1 MKNLLKQWFSK
12 KPKINEALQEI
23 SGLFLQIDGKQ
34 KQVYEFI
41 DVLKMPTQRYLVFM
55 QYCQEMSAG
64 IENDLLNQSL
74 TGIENSLKNNLIFE
88 AGAKIAL
95 LRELINNFT
104 PMEQFINIATVF
116 FVIEGEDCNNYDY
129 ELAEKKRDAFRNLDN
144 KVFFWTML
152 GKNLEKLQTNYKL
165 DTNSYSQA
173 ITAQKQRDLILKV
186 ITSDTQG

>member
-1 MKNLLKQWFSK
+1 MKNFLKKWFSK

-23 SGLFLQIDGKQ
+23 AGLFLHIDGKQ

-41 DVLKMPTQRYLVFM
+41 DVLQMPTQRYLVFM

-88 AGAKIAL
+88 AGGKIVL

-104 PMEQFINIATVF
+104 PMEQFINIAIVF
-116 FVIEGEDCNNYDY
+116 FVLEGEDCNNYDY

-152 GKNLEKLQTNYKL
+152 GKNLDKLQTNYKL
-165 DTNSYSQA
+165 DTNNYFQA
-173 ITAQKQRDLILKV
+173 MVAQKQRDLILKV
-186 ITSDTQG
+186 IISD